1 MGSERLIHLPEVK
14 QQVLDRARYLSS
26 PDQQAGLFLW
36 LRCLQGSL
44 RGLTMYERLSHPLK

>member
-14 QQVLDRARYLSS
+14 QQVPDRAGCVSS
-26 PDQQAGLFLW
+26 PDHQAGLFFW

-44 RGLTMYERLSHPLK
+44 

>member
-14 QQVLDRARYLSS
+14 QQVLDRTRCLSS